1 FRSDQGLKPTQKV
14 PARLVGIDA
23 TPLGGHEAG
32 IRSLLRLEEP
42 GPDFSPTASLP
53 VEGVTVEVDTAG
65 TIDVEAE
72 RKRLEKDLAAANR
85 LAEQASRKL
94 DNPEF
99 LAKAP
104 KPVVE

>member
-1 FRSDQGLKPTQKV
+1 MCS
-14 PARLVGIDA
+14 
-23 TPLGGHEAG
+23 
-32 IRSLLRLEEP
+32 SC
-42 GPDFSPTASLP
+42 PDFSPTASLP

-104 KPVVE
+104 KPVVEKVRGQLASAQAEIERLQGRLDRLPAAGR